1 MEPNQ
6 TQQKSNGALI
16 GSVIIIII
24 LIIGGIYMWSK
35 SMKQEE
41 VLPENNALSGE
52 EQIDNSAAAIEA
64 ELNGMDLEIDSEI

>member
-35 SMKQEE
+35 SIKQEE